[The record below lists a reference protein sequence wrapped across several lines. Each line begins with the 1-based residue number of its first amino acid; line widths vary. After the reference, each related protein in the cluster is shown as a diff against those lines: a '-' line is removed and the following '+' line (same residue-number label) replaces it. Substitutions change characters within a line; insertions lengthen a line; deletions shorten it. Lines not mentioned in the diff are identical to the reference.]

1 MTFNL
6 NLIEEPKAA
15 EKTERL
21 WNDKLSVTLRAI
33 SFYDR
38 IERQLAEGQQGVI
51 LERVENGGYGGL
63 AHLREGDLL
72 VRLGGTAV
80 VDLAGFEAA
89 LASAESAGADKLS
102 FLVMRGAETRLL
114 FVDAP
119 WREVK

>member
-1 MTFNL
+1 M
-6 NLIEEPKAA
+6 
-15 EKTERL
+15 
-21 WNDKLSVTLRAI
+21 
-33 SFYDR
+33 
-38 IERQLAEGQQGVI
+38 I

-89 LASAESAGADKLS
+89 LAGAESAGADKLS